1 MFKSLTTTLKDNQS
15 SKWDWFNWNEQLKN
29 SLKTKQAFSKI
40 FNLTVEEK
48 KGFTQ
53 GSVIFN
59 IQSTPYYTSLANK
72 NNLLDPIRR
81 MILPRVEETLNL
93 KMTQNDPLG
102 ENKNKPC
109 ERIIHRYSDRVLFLI
124 TDYCGIYCRYCTR
137 KYFTGGGKVFP
148 TKDEYQEA
156 LNYIKKNKGIKEVIL
171 SGGDPLTLSNLK
183 LDRILTDLNEIKH
196 VELIRVGSRM
206 PAACPMRLDK
216 GLLKVFKKETPIILM
231 SHFNH
236 HQEISKLTKAYLRN
250 FTEGG
255 VQIFNQMVLLNGVNN
270 SAALVYKLSRELIS
284 CKVFPY
290 YMFQCDPSPGTTH
303 LQTSIQESLNIQ
315 KELWGHSSGL
325 AMPTYSID
333 IPLGGGKTYLTP
345 NFIKSFND
353 DKISF
358 KGFDGVKATYLN
370 PPKKSN
376 LLPHV
381 PTGVLEEWN
390 LIRNLKRSKRIQV

>member
-1 MFKSLTTTLKDNQS
+1 MSKDFTTVFKDNQPL
-15 SKWDWFNWNEQLKN
+15 KWDWFNWKEQLKN
-29 SLKTKQAFSKI
+29 SLKTKADFLKS
-40 FNLTVEEK
+40 FDLTLEEK

-53 GSVIFN
+53 GSLIFN
-59 IQSTPYYTSLANK
+59 IQSTPYYISLAHKDNP
-72 NNLLDPIRR
+72 LDPIRR
-81 MILPRVEETLNL
+81 MVLPRAEETLNL

-137 KYFTGGGKVFP
+137 KYFTGRGKVFP
-148 TKDEYQEA
+148 SKNEYQEA
-156 LNYIKKNKGIKEVIL
+156 LDYIKKNKRIREVIL
-171 SGGDPLTLSNLK
+171 SGGDPLTLSNSR
-183 LDRILTDLNEIKH
+183 LDKILTDLNKIKH
-196 VELIRVGSRM
+196 VQLIRVGSRM
-206 PAACPMRLDK
+206 PTACPMRLDED
-216 GLLKVFKKETPIILM
+216 LLKIFKKETPIVLM

-236 HQEISKLTKAYLRN
+236 HQEIPKLTKTYLRN
-250 FTEGG
+250 FAEGG

-345 NFIKSFND
+345 NFIESFKDNQVD
-353 DKISF
+353 F
-358 KGFDGVKATYLN
+358 KGFDGVKAAYLN
-370 PPKKSN
+370 PPNESRIS
-376 LLPHV
+376 PYV
-381 PTGVLEEWN
+381 PTEILEDWA
-390 LIRNLKRSKRIQV
+390 LIQTFKEV